1 MLTSTQRRSK
11 GSSDV
16 TGGIARRASA
26 AAAATLCLWLTAP
39 TFALA
44 GGTNYFG
51 PIDQPGNTESPAV
64 YLKVGTK
71 DKKPIE
77 LRRFAAYEP
86 AAFTC
91 QGGTYQPED
100 GLYFPQVKFPKELL
114 PLPITKRSFSGR
126 AEDSEGF
133 FEITG
138 TVPRKG
144 PARGTVQLTTI
155 SGPLNDSYCDT
166 GVLSWEAPVYNN
178 PY

>member
-1 MLTSTQRRSK
+1 VDRFQRISVGLMSRALFVRLTLIAA
-11 GSSDV
+11 V
-16 TGGIARRASA
+16 TA
-26 AAAATLCLWLTAP
+26 LCAG
-39 TFALA
+39 LA
-44 GGTNYFG
+44 VPSLAVAGQVKYFG
-51 PIDQPGNTESPAV
+51 PITQPGNTESPSV
-64 YLKVGTK
+64 YLIVGTK
-71 DKKPIE
+71 KKKPIE
-77 LRRFAAYEP
+77 LRRLTVYQS

-91 QGGTYQPED
+91 QGGTYQPDE
-100 GLYFPQVKFPKELL
+100 GLYFPQVKFPNELL

-178 PY
+178 AR